1 MPYFL
6 GLLDACTG
14 GGFVVLFVAILE
26 VVMVSWI
33 YGVDKIFEHIE
44 EMEIK
49 IPTFM
54 KCYWRVCWKYLT
66 PGNPI
71 HITKLYIHLN
81 TSHQIRKKYKLQ
93 PLTGQLVSAPHW
105 LRLFW
110 FCAGSDIVTMAASCI
125 FSDLTK
131 KSIQINNKF
140 ACNIL

>member
-14 GGFVVLFVAILE
+14 GGWLVLFVAILE

-66 PGNPI
+66 PGNTIQVQYTLP
-71 HITKLYIHLN
+71 N
-81 TSHQIRKKYKLQ
+81 FTSHQIRKKCKLQ
-93 PLTGQLVSAPHW
+93 PPTCKLVSAPP
-105 LRLFW
+105 FQKI
-110 FCAGSDIVTMAASCI
+110 G
-125 FSDLTK
+125 
-131 KSIQINNKF
+131 
-140 ACNIL
+140 

>member
-14 GGFVVLFVAILE
+14 GGWLVLFVAILE

-81 TSHQIRKKYKLQ
+81 TSHQIRKKCKLQ
-93 PLTGQLVSAPHW
+93 PPTRQLASAPQ
-105 LRLFW
+105 FQKI
-110 FCAGSDIVTMAASCI
+110 S
-125 FSDLTK
+125 
-131 KSIQINNKF
+131 
-140 ACNIL
+140 